1 MDSLINNK
9 KRRFYLACLASILV
23 VVILA
28 ITGFLNLSSFEKNYI
43 DSLVSSYRVAGGE
56 AKRTIEYSVKFHKPL
71 DNYAGMGDVLTSIKG
86 QIPTVKNVFL
96 LSTDG
101 QVLYDTAGPI
111 YDKLILSEKFKK
123 LNFSHDHPVGTEQSW
138 LYIDGFYHALL
149 PLYAAS
155 GEWMGTIDIF
165 FDDAIVKEQLLDRFH
180 ATLKIM
186 ALIVAITILAN
197 LIILFRLPLF
207 REDGQF
213 NVRGVTMALA
223 TVLTFSQ
230 LAFAA
235 NNVVTLRSTYIEV
248 IHSNL
253 NIASNMIASR
263 INHVVS
269 LGLSY
274 QELNGV
280 DSWLN
285 NLVSPLKEVDRVE
298 VFSGGGPLLFKS
310 SSKDDGSGKGDL
322 VSKELVVDR
331 VGQSAALKLT
341 ISEKYLQ
348 EKVFRVVLD
357 AGTMFVTSLF
367 FLVELLNFSIILLGK
382 FDHRNVNAESTSPVR
397 LSLLSGLRSRL
408 LAPRNVFH
416 DEKTVRVLSFLLLLS
431 GYMSVSFIPLIMKE
445 IYKPFWGVTESF
457 AVGIPIMSEMFGAF
471 ISSLFVGHF
480 IDRYGWRPIFSFGL
494 LLMASGTVVSGLTDD
509 LFLFIL
515 VRAFSGLGYGAAW
528 MGLRGLVA
536 TGDSDSQRSR
546 GFSLLNAGIFSGQN
560 CGAVLGALLAERIGF
575 SNVFLIAG
583 MLIFF
588 AYPVAY
594 FYVENKKPSSTG
606 SGKGGLKRIGKF
618 VFGKEN
624 IYFFVLIVIP
634 SAIVGTFLN
643 YFFPLFSKAH
653 GISQGDIGRGFLL
666 YGVCIVFI
674 GPVLVKFLRE
684 KLSNQYVIVLASL
697 IAVLGLTIFGVIPTF
712 GGALFAIVILGLA
725 DAIGLSSQNSY
736 FINQESTRDLGHG
749 KALSLF
755 SAVKKVGQL
764 SGPAVFGLT
773 ASLGASLGIG
783 VVAAIYLIAALCFT
797 LYIQSRNSEN

>member
-1 MDSLINNK
+1 MDHVTNNRS
-9 KRRFYLACLASILV
+9 RRFYLACLASILI

-71 DNYAGMGDVLTSIKG
+71 ENFAGMGEVLTGVKE

-101 QVLYDTAGPI
+101 RVLYDTSGSVF
-111 YDKLILSEKFKK
+111 DKSPLNEKFKK
-123 LNFSHDHPVGTEQSW
+123 LNFSRGYQSGAEQNW
-138 LYIDGFYHALL
+138 IYIDGFYHALL
-149 PLYAAS
+149 PLYATS

-165 FDDAIVKEQLLDRFH
+165 FDDTIVKEQLLERFH

-186 ALIVAITILAN
+186 ALIVAVTILAN
-197 LIILFRLPLF
+197 LLILFKIPLF
-207 REDGQF
+207 KTDGQF
-213 NVRGVTMALA
+213 NIRGITVALA
-223 TVLTFSQ
+223 AILTCSQ
-230 LAFAA
+230 LLFAA
-235 NNVVTLRSTYIEV
+235 NNVITLRSAYIEV
-248 IHSNL
+248 INSNL
-253 NIASNMIASR
+253 NIASNMIAGR
-263 INHVVS
+263 INHVVG

-274 QELNGV
+274 RELNGV
-280 DSWLN
+280 ESWLN
-285 NLVSPLKEVDRVE
+285 NLVNPLKEVDRVE
-298 VFSGGGPLLFKS
+298 IFSNEGTLLFNTA
-310 SSKDDGSGKGDL
+310 SKDNSSDKGD
-322 VSKELVVDR
+322 VVAKKLISDQA
-331 VGQSAALKLT
+331 GQSATLTLT

-348 EKVFRVVLD
+348 EKVFRVILD

-382 FDHRNVNAESTSPVR
+382 FDRQPVNIKSTANLKPSWFGRVKSK
-397 LSLLSGLRSRL
+397 LSFQKTT
-408 LAPRNVFH
+408 FH
-416 DEKTVRVLSFLLLLS
+416 DDKSVRVLSFLLLLS
-431 GYMSVSFIPLIMKE
+431 GYMSVSFIPLMMKQ
-445 IYKPFWGVTESF
+445 IYTPMWGMTEGF
-457 AVGIPIMSEMFGAF
+457 AMGLPIMSEMFGAF

-480 IDRYGWRPIFSFGL
+480 IDRYGWRPIFSLGL
-494 LLMASGTVVSGLTDD
+494 LLMAMGTVISGLTEN

-515 VRAFSGLGYGAAW
+515 VRALSGLGYGAAW

-536 TGDSDSQRSR
+536 TGDSDGQRST
-546 GFSLLNAGIFSGQN
+546 GFSLLNAGIFAGQN

-575 SNVFLIAG
+575 SNVFLITG
-583 MLIFF
+583 ILIFF
-588 AYPVAY
+588 AYPVA
-594 FYVENKKPSSTG
+594 FLYVQNKKPSSTG
-606 SGKGGLKRIGKF
+606 GGGGLKKIGKF

-624 IYFFVLIVIP
+624 IYFFILIVIP

-643 YFFPLFSKAH
+643 YFFPLFAKAQ

-674 GPVLVKFLRE
+674 GPVLVKFLRG
-684 KLSNQYVIVLASL
+684 KITNQYVIVLAGL
-697 IAVLGLTIFGVIPTF
+697 VGVLGLTVFGVIPSF
-712 GGALFAIVILGLA
+712 GGALLAIVLLGLA

-755 SAVKKVGQL
+755 SAVKKIGQL
-764 SGPAVFGLT
+764 SGPAIFGLT

-783 VVAAIYLIAALCFT
+783 VVAGAYLMAALCFIVY
-797 LYIQSRNSEN
+797 LRCSRN